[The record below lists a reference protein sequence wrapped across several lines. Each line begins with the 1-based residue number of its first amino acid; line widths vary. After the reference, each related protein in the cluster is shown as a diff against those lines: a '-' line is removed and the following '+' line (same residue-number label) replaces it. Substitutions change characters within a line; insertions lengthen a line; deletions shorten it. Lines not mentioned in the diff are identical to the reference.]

1 MENFYNPV
9 HLANQSAK
17 ARKILIVEDQYV
29 EAHDLQLILQ
39 RASYDV
45 CGIARSYEQALK
57 ILETE
62 NPELVL
68 LDIMLKGKLNGIDL
82 AKVLVDRNIGFIF
95 ISANSSSKIL
105 EQAKTTQPYGFII
118 KPFRGQDI
126 LTTLEIALYRH
137 SYSLESL
144 INQQLAIQK
153 KLSSIC
159 YDRDN
164 HVDYFVNLV
173 EALQAY
179 IPFDYFEAGF
189 NEGEKYDILG
199 LLRTKMDDYQVVDR
213 QNLSDIT
220 EVSKEVIQ
228 EFYNK
233 SEKETKPSFYAQED
247 FQKIYNSSSIKRLI
261 IQNFGI
267 RSYLFCPLSIDG
279 KPYGLWF
286 YSRQPDAQ
294 NTKHLTLL
302 QNLEF
307 ILSSFIAKISTKHD
321 NQIIYKAENNIRKVV
336 TDDGALDGIIGN
348 SQKILQVF
356 DRIRKVGP
364 SDTSVLILGESG
376 TGKELIAESIHKIS
390 PRRDKPFIV
399 VDCSTVPQNLAESLL
414 FGHEKGAFSGA
425 EERRIGKFEM
435 ATGGTIFLDEIGE
448 LPIELQVKL
457 LRVLQQREIER
468 VGGSCKIPVDV
479 RIVAATNRQL
489 EEEVAAG
496 RFRMDLYY
504 RLYVFPINI
513 PPLRER
519 KEDIPA
525 LINHF
530 ISIYGK
536 SIGRQDA
543 FFSKKALAQLMD
555 YNWEGNIRELQHIV
569 QRSLLLSNED
579 IEIAFADLPTKKDN
593 NKTGFEQYAIKT
605 INENERDYIIY
616 ILQKCKGKISGT
628 NGAAEILDI
637 HPSTLNSRIKKL
649 GIKMHLFS

>member
-1 MENFYNPV
+1 M
-9 HLANQSAK
+9 ANQAAK
-17 ARKILIVEDQYV
+17 AGKILIVEDQYV
-29 EAHDLQLILQ
+29 EAHDLQLILE
-39 RASYDV
+39 RASYEV
-45 CGIARSYEQALK
+45 CGIARSYEQALQ

-62 NPELVL
+62 NPVLVL

-95 ISANSSSKIL
+95 ISANSGSRIL

-118 KPFRGQDI
+118 KPFRGQDV

-153 KLSSIC
+153 ELSTLC
-159 YDRDN
+159 YDPDN
-164 HVDYFVNLV
+164 QVDYLVNLV
-173 EALQAY
+173 KALQAY
-179 IPFDYFEAGF
+179 IPFDYFEAGC
-189 NEGEKYDILG
+189 NGAEKYDRVG
-199 LLRTKMDDYQVVDR
+199 LLRTKMDGYEVVDL
-213 QNLSDIT
+213 QKLSDIT
-220 EVSKEVIQ
+220 EASEEAIQ
-228 EFYNK
+228 DYYNQ
-233 SEKETKPSFYAQED
+233 SQKETELSLYAREDLQE
-247 FQKIYNSSSIKRLI
+247 IYNSSSIRRLI

-267 RSYLFCPLSIDG
+267 RSYLFCPLSLEG
-279 KPYGLWF
+279 RPYGLWF
-286 YSRQPDAQ
+286 YSRQPDVQ

-307 ILSSFIAKISTKHD
+307 ILSPFIAKMAGRHG
-321 NQIIYKAENNIRKVV
+321 NQMMHKAEHTIRKAVS
-336 TDDGALDGIIGN
+336 DDGALDGIIGN
-348 SQKILQVF
+348 SQKILEVF

-376 TGKELIAESIHKIS
+376 TGKELIAASIHKIS

-448 LPIELQVKL
+448 LPVELQVKL

-479 RIVAATNRQL
+479 RIVAATNRRL

-519 KEDIPA
+519 KEDIPE

-530 ISIYGK
+530 IGIYGK
-536 SIGRQDA
+536 GIGRQDA

-555 YNWEGNIRELQHIV
+555 YDWEGNIRELQHIV

-579 IEIAFADLPTKKDN
+579 MEIASADLPVKN
-593 NKTGFEQYAIKT
+593 APNKTGFGEYAIKT

-616 ILQKCKGKISGT
+616 ILQRCKGKISGAD
-628 NGAAEILDI
+628 GAAEILDI